1 MLLLRLCLAPAA
13 AAAAAAAAVSVA
25 VMAQQLLE
33 KLLADWMVTVAA
45 WDPRAVAL
53 GGTVSQMGVR

>member
-1 MLLLRLCLAPAA
+1 MLLLHHCPAPAA
-13 AAAAAAAAVSVA
+13 AAAASVA

-45 WDPRAVAL
+45 WDPWAAAL
-53 GGTVSQMGVR
+53 GGILSQTGVQ